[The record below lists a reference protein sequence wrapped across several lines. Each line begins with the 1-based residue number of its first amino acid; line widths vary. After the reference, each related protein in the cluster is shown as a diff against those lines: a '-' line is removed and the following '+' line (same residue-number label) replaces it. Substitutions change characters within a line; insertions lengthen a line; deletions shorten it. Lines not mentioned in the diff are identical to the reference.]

1 MHSCMNFHLLSVC
14 TNIFLKIY
22 VFFLIKA
29 MGSESQ
35 QPEGEKVESK
45 KAAKKEAKKAEKA
58 AKKAEKSN
66 AAGNVS
72 EVQEGNIYNFE
83 IGFYCIKYYAV
94 LVDVSE
100 GKYGNFPL
108 IRSDRRIEERK
119 FTYIK
124 DLNKTISGNDVWVR
138 ARLHTSRARGKQCF
152 IVLRQR
158 EYTVQVLVNVSE
170 KISKAMVKFTSG

>member
-1 MHSCMNFHLLSVC
+1 
-14 TNIFLKIY
+14 
-22 VFFLIKA
+22 

-35 QPEGEKVESK
+35 QPEGEKPESK

-58 AKKAEKSN
+58 AKKAEHKSS
-66 AAGNVS
+66 AAGNVP
-72 EVQEGNIYNFE
+72 EVQEGNKLITFMRVQFLLINVYFDV
-83 IGFYCIKYYAV
+83 A
-94 LVDVSE
+94 DVSE

-108 IRSDRRIEERK
+108 IRSDKRIEERK

-124 DLNKTISGNDVWVR
+124 DLNKSISGNDVWIR

-158 EYTVQVLVNVSE
+158 EFTVQVLVNVSE
-170 KISKAMVKFTSG
+170 KISKAMVKFASG